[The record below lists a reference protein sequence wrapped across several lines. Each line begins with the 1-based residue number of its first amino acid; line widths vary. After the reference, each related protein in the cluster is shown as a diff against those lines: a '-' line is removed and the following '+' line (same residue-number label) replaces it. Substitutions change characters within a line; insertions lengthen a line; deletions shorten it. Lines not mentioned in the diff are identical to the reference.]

1 MVRGAVARLVL
12 SRMVVSGVA
21 MGSSASGFSASGGR
35 VDLSASAG
43 SKKSNDIIEGESWD
57 EK

>member
-1 MVRGAVARLVL
+1 
-12 SRMVVSGVA
+12 MVVSGVA

-43 SKKSNDIIEGESWD
+43 SKKSDDIIEGESWD